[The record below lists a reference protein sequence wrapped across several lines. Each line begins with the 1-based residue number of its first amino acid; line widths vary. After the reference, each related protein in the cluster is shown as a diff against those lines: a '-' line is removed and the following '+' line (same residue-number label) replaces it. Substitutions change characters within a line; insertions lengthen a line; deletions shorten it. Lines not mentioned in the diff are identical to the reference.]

1 MGISSDKRA
10 KIRFTF
16 CISSTILYTL
26 FFNEVCVTVVN
37 SDFSRCLSLLRQE
50 KGISQRA
57 ASKDLGIS
65 QALLSHY
72 ENGVREPGLAF
83 VAKACDYYN
92 VSADYLLG
100 RTLSRDGTTI
110 LSPDDLYDYSAEKD
124 NVLHGSIMAT
134 LNKKLLVNSIGV
146 LFDLLGKAG
155 CKDAIRACAE
165 YLSGAIYKMFRH
177 LYRADGT
184 QNEDFFAIPARE
196 FVCNITD
203 ADMICAEVDYVDALA
218 LHAKDKG
225 FFPTMNHDALSG
237 NYPGLYQS
245 LLQIIH
251 ATGERVT
258 RRLSYRRNEKK

>member
-1 MGISSDKRA
+1 MS
-10 KIRFTF
+10 
-16 CISSTILYTL
+16 
-26 FFNEVCVTVVN
+26 
-37 SDFSRCLSLLRQE
+37 SDFSRSLSLLRQE

-57 ASKDLGIS
+57 VAKDLGIS

-83 VAKACDYYN
+83 VIKACNYYN
-92 VSADYLLG
+92 VSADFLLG

-110 LSPDDLYDYSAEKD
+110 AAEELYDYSAEKD

-146 LFDLLGKAG
+146 LFDLLGKTGKREAVAAAA
-155 CKDAIRACAE
+155 D
-165 YLSGAIYKMFRH
+165 YLSTAVYKLFRH

-184 QNEDFFAIPARE
+184 QNEDFFSLPARQ
-196 FVCNITD
+196 FTSGVPS
-203 ADMICAEVDYVDALA
+203 ADMICTEAQYVDALA
-218 LHAKDKG
+218 AHVKEKG
-225 FFPTMNHDALSG
+225 SFPPMNNDALME

-251 ATGERVT
+251 NTGERVT
-258 RRLSYRRNEKK
+258 RRMERHMQEK

>member
-1 MGISSDKRA
+1 MS
-10 KIRFTF
+10 
-16 CISSTILYTL
+16 
-26 FFNEVCVTVVN
+26 

-57 ASKDLGIS
+57 AAKDLGIS

-83 VAKACDYYN
+83 VTKACNYYN
-92 VSADYLLG
+92 VSADFLLG

-110 LSPDDLYDYSAEKD
+110 AAEELYDYSTEKD

-155 CKDAIRACAE
+155 SKDAIKYCAD
-165 YLSGAIYKMFRH
+165 YLGTAVYKMFRH
-177 LYRADGT
+177 LYRADGNN
-184 QNEDFFAIPARE
+184 NEDFFAVPARN
-196 FVCNITD
+196 FVSGLAN
-203 ADMICAEVDYVDALA
+203 ADMSVSEVRYVDALA
-218 LHAKDKG
+218 AQVKESGSL
-225 FFPTMNHDALSG
+225 PPINHDALTQS
-237 NYPGLYQS
+237 YPGAYQS

-251 ATGERVT
+251 NTGERVG
-258 RRLSYRRNEKK
+258 RRLEEK